1 MSDEKIIQAIKDG
14 DEQVISMVMRKYSKL
29 LWKVTSVILVNASS
43 VQEVEECVADVFI
56 YLWRYPEKYESEKG
70 KLSSWLCMVARS
82 KAIDRYRNIIR
93 KQEVSIEEQYN
104 ELSKK
109 GSMLEESYKYDIVFQ
124 TYGKIIEPLAKLME
138 KEEKELLSSC
148 IETLEDVEKEIL
160 VRRYY
165 YEQKPKEIAIAL
177 DMQKKTSRKLSISN
191 KTKIEKENEIVERK
205 KAWKNLMK
213 NIENIFSK
221 YLNKKQE

>member
-56 YLWRYPEKYESEKG
+56 YLWMYPEKYESEKG

-160 VRRYY
+160 IRRYY

-177 DMQKKTSRKLSISN
+177 DMQKKQVENCLYQTKQKL
-191 KTKIEKENEIVERK
+191 K
-205 KAWKNLMK
+205 KKMK
-213 NIENIFSK
+213 
-221 YLNKKQE
+221 

>member
-14 DEQVISMVMRKYSKL
+14 DEYVISMVMRKYSKL
-29 LWKVTSVILVNASS
+29 LWKVTSAILVNASS

-56 YLWRYPEKYESEKG
+56 YLWMYPEKYEWEKG

-82 KAIDRYRNIIR
+82 KAIDRYRSIIK

-104 ELSKK
+104 EFLKK
-109 GSMLEESYKYDIVFQ
+109 GSMLEENDKYDIVFQ
-124 TYGKIIEPLAKLME
+124 TYGKIIEPLAKLVE
-138 KEEKELLSSC
+138 KEEKELLLSC

-177 DMQKKTSRKLSISN
+177 DMP
-191 KTKIEKENEIVERK
+191 
-205 KAWKNLMK
+205 
-213 NIENIFSK
+213 
-221 YLNKKQE
+221 KKQVENCLYQTKQKLKKKMKQ

>member
-29 LWKVTSVILVNASS
+29 LWKVTSAILVNASS

-56 YLWRYPEKYESEKG
+56 YLWMHPEKYEWEKG

-82 KAIDRYRNIIR
+82 KAIDRYRSIIK

-104 ELSKK
+104 ELLNK
-109 GSMLEESYKYDIVFQ
+109 GSILEENDKYDIVFQ
-124 TYGKIIEPLAKLME
+124 MYGKIIEPLAKVVE
-138 KEEKELLSSC
+138 KEEKETLLSC
-148 IETLEDVEKEIL
+148 IETLEYVEKEIL
-160 VRRYY
+160 IRRYY

-177 DMQKKTSRKLSISN
+177 DMPKKQ
-191 KTKIEKENEIVERK
+191 
-205 KAWKNLMK
+205 
-213 NIENIFSK
+213 IENCLYQAK
-221 YLNKKQE
+221 QKLKKKMER

>member
-56 YLWRYPEKYESEKG
+56 YLWMYPEKYESEKG

-138 KEEKELLSSC
+138 KEEKELLLSC

-177 DMQKKTSRKLSISN
+177 DMQKKQVENCLYQTKQKL
-191 KTKIEKENEIVERK
+191 K
-205 KAWKNLMK
+205 KKMK
-213 NIENIFSK
+213 
-221 YLNKKQE
+221 

>member
-160 VRRYY
+160 IRRYY

-177 DMQKKTSRKLSISN
+177 DMQKKQVENCLYQTKQKL
-191 KTKIEKENEIVERK
+191 K
-205 KAWKNLMK
+205 KKMK
-213 NIENIFSK
+213 
-221 YLNKKQE
+221 

>member
-56 YLWRYPEKYESEKG
+56 YLWMYPEKYESEKG

-109 GSMLEESYKYDIVFQ
+109 GSILEENYKYDIVFQ

-138 KEEKELLSSC
+138 KEEKELLLSC
-148 IETLEDVEKEIL
+148 IGTLEDVEKEIL

-177 DMQKKTSRKLSISN
+177 DMP
-191 KTKIEKENEIVERK
+191 
-205 KAWKNLMK
+205 
-213 NIENIFSK
+213 
-221 YLNKKQE
+221 KKQVENCLYQTKQKLKKKMK